1 MGLRGT
7 AHTTCIC
14 FPNVSVGLKA
24 PCPQLG
30 GRLRFPPLLSL
41 AQAHGGLP
49 RHRGATPRDC
59 RGKQSPPV
67 GSCFFL
73 K

>member
-30 GRLRFPPLLSL
+30 GACASLLCCPSHRLTGGSLGTGVRHPATAGESKAPP
-41 AQAHGGLP
+41 
-49 RHRGATPRDC
+49 
-59 RGKQSPPV
+59 
-67 GSCFFL
+67 
-73 K
+73 